1 MSSLFAAAV
10 LLLFVAVAYR
20 LVARKLALRG
30 HEVRPEEALA
40 RYEESSYILDVR
52 TPEEY
57 REGHIPGARLLPVG
71 ELGRR
76 YREVPQDK
84 AVYIICR
91 SGSRSA
97 TATVW
102 LLKKGY
108 GNVYNISGGMNR
120 WPGPVAK

>member
-1 MSSLFAAAV
+1 MSSLFTAAIV
-10 LLLFVAVAYR
+10 LLIVVVAYR
-20 LVARKLALRG
+20 IVARKLALRG
-30 HEVRPEEALA
+30 HEVRPQEALA
-40 RYEESSYILDVR
+40 RYEESAYILDVR

-76 YREVPQDK
+76 YGEVPRDK
-84 AVYIICR
+84 NVYIICR

-97 TATVW
+97 AATVW

-108 GNVYNISGGMNR
+108 ANVYNIIGGMNR
-120 WPGPVAK
+120 WPGPVKK

>member
-1 MSSLFAAAV
+1 MSGLFAAAV
-10 LLLFVAVAYR
+10 LLLFAVVAYR

-30 HEVRPEEALA
+30 HEVRPEEALD
-40 RYEESSYILDVR
+40 RYDESAYILDVR

-76 YREVPQDK
+76 YREVPQNE

-97 TATVW
+97 AATVW

-108 GNVYNISGGMNR
+108 GNVYNITGGMNR
-120 WPGPVAK
+120 WTGPVEK